1 MSVAEA
7 IASAGMQ
14 KYFNCITSRLNGYN
28 GLTSCNSG
36 RQSISIM
43 EVLIME
49 EIKVSKKEIIRF
61 RVAEMLH
68 KVARFVKSFS
78 YRMEVIK

>member
-14 KYFNCITSRLNGYN
+14 NISLHNSTVKRLYFVKFIAIVINGYY
-28 GLTSCNSG
+28 
-36 RQSISIM
+36 M
-43 EVLIME
+43 EVITME
-49 EIKVSKKEIIRF
+49 TISVKKSEIIRF
-61 RVAEMLH
+61 RVAEILR
-68 KVARFVKSFS
+68 KVNKFVKSFS

>member
-1 MSVAEA
+1 
-7 IASAGMQ
+7 
-14 KYFNCITSRLNGYN
+14 
-28 GLTSCNSG
+28 
-36 RQSISIM
+36 
-43 EVLIME
+43 ME
-49 EIKVSKKEIIRF
+49 EIKVTKKEIIRF